1 MYTYELRFDSKTD
14 IIFQEKK
21 YDFFDNNIVWK
32 EILVYSMN
40 TSDETVLLNFIR
52 DIEPLNFDSALA
64 NEYISALN
72 SELKKYEIL
81 AEIKEH
87 YEEIYNKKLRIENL
101 KIIDKLNIFFD
112 MEIAEDL
119 DEDIKI

>member
-1 MYTYELRFDSKTD
+1 
-14 IIFQEKK
+14 
-21 YDFFDNNIVWK
+21 
-32 EILVYSMN
+32 MN